1 MPLSYAKNKVHIMN
15 YRKNHPEAVEKSN
28 ARQREKRLF
37 KRQEEE
43 NERAF
48 LEGREP
54 VIVDIPGQGRPN
66 VEWTKGQQ
74 ERERRLF
81 KRQEEENERAFL
93 EGREPILVEVRGVG
107 RPKKN
112 ETKLKELEK
121 TKLNI

>member
-1 MPLSYAKNKVHIMN
+1 MN

-54 VIVDIPGQGRPN
+54 VIVDIPAKGRPH
-66 VEWTKGQQ
+66 VEWTKGYQ

-81 KRQEEENERAFL
+81 LRQEAENELAFL
-93 EGREPILVEVRGVG
+93 EGREPVLVEVRGVG
-107 RPKKN
+107 RPKKS
-112 ETKLKELEK
+112 ETKLKELK
-121 TKLNI
+121 KLN